1 LGSKVKGYDVN
12 WGVHLAMVTVQFLF
26 ASLTVAAKF
35 VLPGIPPSG
44 IVYCRITG
52 AALAFV
58 IIKAM
63 TVREEVTDRRDLFAL
78 AGLSLVGVVLNQ
90 LFFLEGVK
98 RTTAINANIL
108 ITTIPAFTL
117 AIAIALKRE
126 RASAA
131 KVLGIACAAAG
142 ALYLIGLDR
151 LRLNPETAF
160 GNALIVV
167 NTSLYAFYLVL
178 SKRLLERYHPVT
190 VVTYV
195 FLFGALLIAPF
206 GVTALRGVHFASQ
219 PASVVIGLVYIVIF
233 PSILAYYLSV
243 WALRRTASSLV
254 AMYVYLQPLM
264 TALGA
269 PLILHERVTARGGL
283 AAVLIF
289 TGLALATWGEQRGGR
304 ALGAAFRPPAEGA

>member
-1 LGSKVKGYDVN
+1 MVKGYAVN
-12 WGVHLAMVTVQFLF
+12 WGVHLALVTVQFLF
-26 ASLTVAAKF
+26 ASLSIAAKF

-44 IVYCRITG
+44 IVFCRITG

-58 IIKAM
+58 VIKAV
-63 TVREEVTDRRDLFAL
+63 TVREEVTDRRDLLTL
-78 AGLSLVGVVLNQ
+78 AGLALVGVVLNQ
-90 LFFLEGVK
+90 LLFLEGVR

-117 AIAIALKRE
+117 AIAILLRRE
-126 RASAA
+126 RASVA
-131 KVLGIACAAAG
+131 KVLGILCAAAG

-151 LRLNPETAF
+151 LRLDPATAF
-160 GNALIVV
+160 GNALIVC

-206 GVTALRGVHFASQ
+206 GVAALRDVHFATQ
-219 PASVVIGLVYIVIF
+219 PPAVLIGLVYIVVF

-254 AMYVYLQPLM
+254 AMYVYLQPLL
-264 TALGA
+264 TAVGA
-269 PLILHERVTARGGL
+269 PLILRERVTARAGL
-283 AAVLIF
+283 AAALIF
-289 TGLALATWGEQRGGR
+289 AGLAFATWGEQRGGR
-304 ALGAAFRPPAEGA
+304 ALGVAFRPPAEGA

>member
-1 LGSKVKGYDVN
+1 MSVVKGSGVN

-26 ASLTVAAKF
+26 ASLTIAAKF

-44 IVYCRITG
+44 IVFCRITG

-58 IIKAM
+58 VIKAA
-63 TVREEVTDRRDLFAL
+63 TVREEVTDRRDLLTL
-78 AGLSLVGVVLNQ
+78 AGLALVGVVLNQ
-90 LFFLEGVK
+90 VFFLEGVK

-117 AIAIALKRE
+117 GIAIVLGRE

-131 KVLGIACAAAG
+131 KVGGIIFAAAG

-151 LRLNPETAF
+151 LQLDPASAF
-160 GNALIVV
+160 GNALIVC
-167 NTSLYAFYLVL
+167 NTSLYAVYLVL

-195 FLFGALLIAPF
+195 FLFGALFIAPF
-206 GVTALRGVHFASQ
+206 GVVALRDVRFADQPPGVL
-219 PASVVIGLVYIVIF
+219 IGLAYIVVF

-264 TALGA
+264 TAIGA
-269 PLILHERVTARGGL
+269 PIILHERVTARAGL

-289 TGLALATWGEQRGGR
+289 AGLALATWGEQRGGR
-304 ALGAAFRPPAEGA
+304 ALGTAFRAPAEGA